1 MLRWFRDVAPIRLK
15 LTIAF
20 GIQAGFVL
28 ICAAMNVFF

>member
-1 MLRWFRDVAPIRLK
+1 MLRWFREIAPSRLK

-28 ICAAMNVFF
+28 ISAAMNVFF